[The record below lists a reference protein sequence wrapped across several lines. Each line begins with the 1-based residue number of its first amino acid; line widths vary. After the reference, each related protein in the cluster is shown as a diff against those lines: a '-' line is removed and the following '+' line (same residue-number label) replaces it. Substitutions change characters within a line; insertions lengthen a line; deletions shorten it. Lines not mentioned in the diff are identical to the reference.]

1 MPLPIEIRNPSKTVS
16 RLSLLTAVVASQA
29 YLIYAA
35 FFAHALTP
43 VGVFAM
49 DPRTHLHRVNGQIGN
64 IEAVFHWDGLIS
76 TILIS
81 ILVFA
86 VGWLAAR
93 GTAGLLASSGSSGLS
108 IDDQGYQPAPAI
120 TANDL
125 TAASTG
131 GIV

>member
-81 ILVFA
+81 IRIRGRMVSGTRNRRPARKFGIIRA
-86 VGWLAAR
+86 VHR
-93 GTAGLLASSGSSGLS
+93 
-108 IDDQGYQPAPAI
+108 
-120 TANDL
+120 
-125 TAASTG
+125 
-131 GIV
+131 